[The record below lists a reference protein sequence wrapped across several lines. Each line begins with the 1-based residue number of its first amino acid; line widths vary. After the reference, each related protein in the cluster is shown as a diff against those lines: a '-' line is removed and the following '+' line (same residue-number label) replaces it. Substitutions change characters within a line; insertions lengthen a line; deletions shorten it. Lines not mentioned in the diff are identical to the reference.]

1 MSVHRSFAQR
11 NNNVTTIV
19 PERFSESLTFNNITG
34 AAIYTLRINKAHYV
48 GGSYCVDLSA
58 PDSDGNALDFSGVFE
73 SIVTSDNT
81 IPIILFVVEI
91 DTVAAIYPGLECP
104 LSFKNMPFLESFS
117 TTFPFITIGI
127 MSDASFM
134 EEAPPMPYIVSPP
147 FPPFLGRNATPNL
160 TYKSN
165 GSHFEVTSS
174 GPAGWM
180 GVPALS
186 VILGAY
192 TEGG

>member
-11 NNNVTTIV
+11 NNNVTTII
-19 PERFSESLTFNNITG
+19 PERLDTLSFNNITD
-34 AAIYTLRINKAHYV
+34 ATIYRLSINKAHYV

-58 PDSDGNALDFSGVFE
+58 SDAAGNELDFSGVFQ
-73 SIVTSDNT
+73 SIVTSSAT

-91 DTVAAIYPGLECP
+91 DSNASIYPGLECP

-127 MSDASFM
+127 MSSSSFM
-134 EEAPPMPYIVSPP
+134 EEVPPMPYIVSPP
-147 FPPFLGRNATPNL
+147 FPPFLGRNATPHL

-165 GSHFEVTSS
+165 GSHFEVASS

-192 TEGG
+192 TGFD

>member
-1 MSVHRSFAQR
+1 
-11 NNNVTTIV
+11 V
-19 PERFSESLTFNNITG
+19 PPD
-34 AAIYTLRINKAHYV
+34 AA
-48 GGSYCVDLSA
+48 
-58 PDSDGNALDFSGVFE
+58 GNALDFSGVFE
-73 SIVTSDNT
+73 SIITSSVT
-81 IPIILFVVEI
+81 IPIIVFVVEI
-91 DTVAAIYPGLECP
+91 DTVATIYPGLECP

-117 TTFPFITIGI
+117 TSFPFITIGI
-127 MSDASFM
+127 MSASSLA

-147 FPPFLGRNATPNL
+147 FPPYLGQNATPNL

-165 GSHFEVTSS
+165 GSHFEVSSS

-192 TEGG
+192 SSPP

>member
-19 PERFSESLTFNNITG
+19 PERFPESFSEINITG

-73 SIVTSDNT
+73 SMTTSDRT

-104 LSFKNMPFLESFS
+104 LSFKNMPFLESS

-127 MSDASFM
+127 MSAAAFT

-165 GSHFEVTSS
+165 GSHFEVSSS

-192 TEGG
+192 NSPP

>member
-19 PERFSESLTFNNITG
+19 PERLDTLSVNNISD
-34 AAIYTLRINKAHYV
+34 AAIYRLSINKAHYV

-58 PDSDGNALDFSGVFE
+58 PDAAGNALDFSGEFE
-73 SIVTSDNT
+73 SITTSDIT

-91 DTVAAIYPGLECP
+91 DTVASIYPGLECP
-104 LSFKNMPFLESFS
+104 LSFKNIPFLESFS

-127 MSDASFM
+127 MSASSLA

-147 FPPFLGRNATPNL
+147 FPPYLGQNATPNL

-165 GSHFEVTSS
+165 GSHFEVSSS

-192 TEGG
+192 SSPP

>member
-19 PERFSESLTFNNITG
+19 PERFPESLTEINITG

-73 SIVTSDNT
+73 SITVSGQT
-81 IPIILFVVEI
+81 IPIILFAVEI

-127 MSDASFM
+127 MSDAAFM
-134 EEAPPMPYIVSPP
+134 MEAPPMPYIVSPP
-147 FPPFLGRNATPNL
+147 FPPYLGRNATPNL

-165 GSHFEVTSS
+165 GEVFEVSSS

-192 TEGG
+192 NSLP

>member
-19 PERFSESLTFNNITG
+19 PERLDTLSVNNISD
-34 AAIYTLRINKAHYV
+34 AAIYRLSINKAHYV

-58 PDSDGNALDFSGVFE
+58 PDAAGNALDFSGEFE
-73 SIVTSDNT
+73 SITTSDIT

-91 DTVAAIYPGLECP
+91 DTNASIYPGLECP

-127 MSDASFM
+127 ISASSLT

-165 GSHFEVTSS
+165 GSHFEVSSS

-192 TEGG
+192 SSPP

>member
-19 PERFSESLTFNNITG
+19 PERLDTLSEINITD
-34 AAIYTLRINKAHYV
+34 AAIYRLSINKAHYV

-58 PDSDGNALDFSGVFE
+58 PDAAGNALDFSGVFE
-73 SIVTSDNT
+73 SIITSGVT

-91 DTVAAIYPGLECP
+91 DTVASIYPGLECP

-117 TTFPFITIGI
+117 TSFPFITIGI
-127 MSDASFM
+127 MSASSLA
-134 EEAPPMPYIVSPP
+134 EEAPPLPYIVSPP

-165 GSHFEVTSS
+165 GSHFEVSSS

-192 TEGG
+192 TGGP